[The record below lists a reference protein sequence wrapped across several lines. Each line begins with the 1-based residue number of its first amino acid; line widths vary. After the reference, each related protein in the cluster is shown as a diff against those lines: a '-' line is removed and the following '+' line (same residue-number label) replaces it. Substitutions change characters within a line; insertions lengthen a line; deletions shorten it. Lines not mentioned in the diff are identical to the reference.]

1 MSRSLMEQ
9 SPSNEALLKGK
20 HTGGSP
26 RSPAVPAGAAGI
38 TTLINRRSSTNMQF
52 RLRVSPT
59 KEHVSSKARTIRTTN
74 GCPVE
79 LNTIPTRGCVIGLK
93 KPGGQPTLKVLCFL
107 RAGLVR
113 IG

>member
-1 MSRSLMEQ
+1 
-9 SPSNEALLKGK
+9 
-20 HTGGSP
+20 
-26 RSPAVPAGAAGI
+26 
-38 TTLINRRSSTNMQF
+38 MQF

-59 KEHVSSKARTIRTTN
+59 KERVSSKARIIRTTD

-79 LNTIPTRGCVIGLK
+79 LNCILTRGCVIGLK
-93 KPGGQPTLKVLCFL
+93 KLGGQLTLKVLCFL